1 MPRASR
7 SRPTQTTKPAS
18 PGEAVL
24 AGCVAADPGSQALLE
39 QARKVAQAPST
50 VLIIGE
56 SGTGKDL
63 LAALIHYL
71 GPNAGEPLVKIDC
84 ASLPAELM
92 ESELFGYE
100 RGAFTGAVQRKLGR
114 LEMAGAGTLVL
125 DEIAALTPAM
135 QAKLLRVIEEKRF
148 HRLGG
153 SADQQVAARIVALT
167 NSDLEEEVRRGSFRQ
182 DLYYRLNVVPL
193 RLRPL
198 RERPADIRPL
208 ARRLLAQ
215 LCEVHGMPEKRIS
228 AAALAALEQHPFPG
242 NIRELRNLLERAL
255 VHSGPAELRPA
266 DLGLQPTGRAAARKS
281 LAEMERDYIAEVLDA
296 VHGRKSKAAAVLGIS
311 RKNLLEKRKRYKLD

>member
-1 MPRASR
+1 
-7 SRPTQTTKPAS
+7 
-18 PGEAVL
+18 VL
-24 AGCVAADPGSQALLE
+24 AGYVAADTGSQALLE
-39 QARKVAQAPST
+39 QARKIALAPST

-100 RGAFTGAVQRKLGR
+100 RGAFTGAAQRKLGR

-125 DEIAALTPAM
+125 DEIASLTPAM

-153 SADQQVAARIVALT
+153 SADQQVAARIIALT
-167 NSDLEEEVRRGSFRQ
+167 NTDLEDAMRRGSFRQ
-182 DLYYRLNVVPL
+182 DLFYRLNVVPL

-198 RERPADIRPL
+198 RERTADIRPL

-215 LCEVHGMPEKRIS
+215 LCELHGMREKKIS

-255 VHSGPAELRPA
+255 VHGGSPEIRPA
-266 DLGLQPTGRAAARKS
+266 DLDLKAAGRAAPRKS
-281 LAEMERDYIAEVLDA
+281 LAERERDYIAEVLDA
-296 VHGRKSKAAAVLGIS
+296 VHGKKSKAAAILGIS